1 LDNFCH
7 LLSTFYHICGKR
19 QAAQSVV
26 MSERFDALAR
36 KAEADAIVERA
47 AQGLRRLLQE
57 AVARL
62 DPFPPFP
69 GAYFTLAIEAEP
81 DAASHADRGCVV
93 VGPDGELYELTMG
106 LELPP
111 LPDEPADP
119 VSMRKEEMKKLEL
132 HPRDYV
138 VYAYNALTRV
148 MEILLEQEENRP
160 APS

>member
-1 LDNFCH
+1 MAD
-7 LLSTFYHICGKR
+7 LSG
-19 QAAQSVV
+19 
-26 MSERFDALAR
+26 RFDPLAQ
-36 KAEADAIVERA
+36 KAKADAAVERA
-47 AQGLRRLLQE
+47 ALTLRQLLQE

-93 VGPDGELYELTMG
+93 VGSDGELYELTVG

-111 LPDEPADP
+111 APGEPADP
-119 VSMRKEEMKKLEL
+119 VSMRKEEMRKLDL

-148 MEILLEQEENRP
+148 VEILLEQEERRL
-160 APS
+160 AEG

>member
-1 LDNFCH
+1 
-7 LLSTFYHICGKR
+7 
-19 QAAQSVV
+19 
-26 MSERFDALAR
+26 MSEQFDPLAR
-36 KAEADAIVERA
+36 KAQADAIVERA
-47 AQGLRRLLQE
+47 AQGLRQLLQE

-62 DPFPPFP
+62 DPFPSFP

-93 VGPDGELYELTMG
+93 VGPDGELYELQMG

-111 LPDEPADP
+111 SPGEPADP
-119 VSMRKEEMKKLEL
+119 VSMRKEEMRKLDI

-148 MEILLEQEENRP
+148 VEILLEQEESRP
-160 APS
+160 AET

>member
-1 LDNFCH
+1 MDETRAHGTRRTAHEMADLN
-7 LLSTFYHICGKR
+7 G
-19 QAAQSVV
+19 
-26 MSERFDALAR
+26 RFDPLAL
-36 KAEADAIVERA
+36 KAEADAAVERA
-47 AQGLRRLLQE
+47 AQTLRQLLQE

-62 DPFPPFP
+62 DSFPPFP
-69 GAYFTLAIEAEP
+69 GAFFTLAIEAEP

-111 LPDEPADP
+111 GPGEPADP
-119 VSMRKEEMKKLEL
+119 VSMRKEEMKRLEL

-148 MEILLEQEENRP
+148 VEILLEQGEGHP
-160 APS
+160 AEG

>member
-1 LDNFCH
+1 
-7 LLSTFYHICGKR
+7 
-19 QAAQSVV
+19 
-26 MSERFDALAR
+26 MSEQLEPLAS
-36 KAEADAIVERA
+36 KAQADAIVERA
-47 AQGLRRLLQE
+47 AQGLRQLLQE

-81 DAASHADRGCVV
+81 DAASHPDRGCVV

-111 LPDEPADP
+111 GPGEPADP
-119 VSMRKEEMKKLEL
+119 VSMRKEEMTKMDL

-148 MEILLEQEENRP
+148 VEILLEQEESR
-160 APS
+160 AAES

>member
-1 LDNFCH
+1 
-7 LLSTFYHICGKR
+7 
-19 QAAQSVV
+19 VV
-26 MSERFDALAR
+26 SEEFDPLAR
-36 KAEADAIVERA
+36 KAQADAIVEQA
-47 AQGLRRLLQE
+47 AECLRRLLQE

-81 DAASHADRGCVV
+81 DVASHADRGCVV
-93 VGPDGELYELTMG
+93 VGPDGDLYELTMG

-111 LPDEPADP
+111 GPGEPADP
-119 VSMRKEEMKKLEL
+119 VSMRKEEMRKLDL

-148 MEILLEQEENRP
+148 VEILLEQEEGRP
-160 APS
+160 PEG